1 CPGHTVSTG
10 VTRGFAD
17 KRGSFRASYRNP
29 YDVKKMNCETYIIRK
44 RSQNLHICFVSNM
57 LAAYWTE
64 YSTVHETL
72 ALQSLDWKKISEQQ
86 HRQQQQQQQQ
96 FSQRQQS
103 FPQQPLQGHVCKD
116 CGKIYKQR
124 NALWRHFKYD
134 EYRCCFCNSPYPTT
148 SHLKSHL
155 TRGCFM
161 DPTFSIENRRSLNKM
176 ESRNYVCPKCSQGY
190 KNKRTLD
197 THLRIA
203 CGREP
208 KFQCPYCDLKSKH
221 PPNIYTH
228 IRRKHKGEDLFL
240 IINNTKFYILK
251 QDDKEQMNVNERNS
265 KKNQKLIEDAIFIL
279 IFVKF
284 YSNVENYLQI
294 HALSNHTN
302 QTIVEKFSFVQ
313 NVKKSLI
320 IEQVFVDIGNIVEE
334 LELSANN
341 STRGE
346 GTKRKYSC
354 KYCGKGFTQSGHL
367 RSHQK
372 SSCYWNPRSTCH
384 QSQKIRPFSCT
395 QCGACYSKQSHLIFH
410 VRHECGRT
418 QKCNV
423 CGKTFLHSSSLR
435 RHRQRAPCNFQL
447 C

>member
-1 CPGHTVSTG
+1 MSSHIKHKHV
-10 VTRGFAD
+10 GFKIYVIDLEAG
-17 KRGSFRASYRNP
+17 KS
-29 YDVKKMNCETYIIRK
+29 
-44 RSQNLHICFVSNM
+44 
-57 LAAYWTE
+57 YWTE

-72 ALQSLDWKKISEQQ
+72 ALQSPDWKKISEQQ
-86 HRQQQQQQQQ
+86 HRQQQQQQQQQQ

-124 NALWRHFKYD
+124 NALWRHFKYECGKSPRFQCPYLLD
-134 EYRCCFCNSPYPTT
+134 ISEYRCCFCNSPYPTT

-161 DPTFSIENRRSLNKM
+161 DPTFSIEKRRNLNKI

-190 KNKRTLD
+190 KNKRTLN
-197 THLRIA
+197 THLRMA

-228 IRRKHKGEDLFL
+228 IRRKHKD
-240 IINNTKFYILK
+240 
-251 QDDKEQMNVNERNS
+251 M
-265 KKNQKLIEDAIFIL
+265 QKLDDGTANEHDNAYDIKL
-279 IFVKF
+279 
-284 YSNVENYLQI
+284 
-294 HALSNHTN
+294 
-302 QTIVEKFSFVQ
+302 
-313 NVKKSLI
+313 VKKEKLNEKIYICTKCGKLFKNPTTFKSHKYNDCGK
-320 IEQVFVDIGNIVEE
+320 VYTCPKCKAKFNYRSK

>member
-1 CPGHTVSTG
+1 
-10 VTRGFAD
+10 
-17 KRGSFRASYRNP
+17 
-29 YDVKKMNCETYIIRK
+29 
-44 RSQNLHICFVSNM
+44 M

-96 FSQRQQS
+96 QQFSQRQQS

-116 CGKIYKQR
+116 C
-124 NALWRHFKYD
+124 ALALDSFHIS

-161 DPTFSIENRRSLNKM
+161 DPTFSIEKRRSLNKM

-240 IINNTKFYILK
+240 IIKEKKSQEYILYSLILYEIYILK
-251 QDDKEQMNVNERNS
+251 QDDKEQINERN
-265 KKNQKLIEDAIFIL
+265 K
-279 IFVKF
+279 
-284 YSNVENYLQI
+284 
-294 HALSNHTN
+294 
-302 QTIVEKFSFVQ
+302 
-313 NVKKSLI
+313 
-320 IEQVFVDIGNIVEE
+320 